1 MEWVTIGLPIPNH
14 IHFSNLE
21 LQEGTTYLG
30 TDTPRWEFL
39 LVHREENTAMVHWTI
54 IQHLTVSLSRA
65 CAVAPHNLFPHF
77 REELMRIDLNSF
89 SYCSVI
95 KPEVCICFQKSS
107 FELISSAGTR
117 YNSAQKCLSYL
128 TSCAKLVFGTQPPS
142 CSHRTKLA
150 ALRFKPDRMRQLG
163 ISLLISLEV
172 LVPKYISK
180 KYF

>member
-1 MEWVTIGLPIPNH
+1 MGVPARSQRGKYCY
-14 IHFSNLE
+14 
-21 LQEGTTYLG
+21 G
-30 TDTPRWEFL
+30 
-39 LVHREENTAMVHWTI
+39 A
-54 IQHLTVSLSRA
+54 LTVSLSRA

-95 KPEVCICFQKSS
+95 KPEVCTCFQKSS